1 MAVLSAD
8 SFASILAL
16 VGVVIIV
23 AALMSGFIERSN
35 VPQVAVF
42 LGLGAV
48 LGPAGLH
55 LLDVHLDSPILR
67 VVATLSL
74 ALVLFTDAVSLNV
87 PEVRRSTGL
96 ALRVL
101 GPGTLLSATLIGLA
115 AWGLLN
121 LPPAACVLLGAALA
135 STDPVLLRGLLRRP
149 DIPSAARQALR
160 LESGLND
167 VVLLPIVLVA
177 MPFLS
182 AGPLPNVTQW
192 IHMGLNLFLIGP
204 VAGIAVGL
212 VGVAVLDLVRR
223 RVGVRRD
230 YESLYS
236 LGVAFAAF
244 AAAETVHGSG
254 FLAVFAAG
262 LTIAALD
269 VELCDCFLEYGETTA
284 ELALLFTF
292 VLLGS
297 SLIWSGFAMLSVA
310 ALCFA
315 MLTLLSRPVAFAVA
329 LAGTKLGKRAHVLIS
344 WFGPRGLSTLLLVL
358 LPVFAGVPGGAH
370 LFSICCLVVVL
381 SVILHGGSLMLVKPK
396 AHPVLGAASPEAALA
411 IAPAPL
417 MSETTPMSE
426 PSPQAAYPPEPALQA
441 AHPPEASP
449 RDFVLAA
456 SVALPAPRM
465 NGGGHGG
472 DPAIA
477 SGESLDR
484 IPPAVDAAPAGD
496 RITVAEMRRL
506 QDAGDPVI
514 VLDVRSERTF
524 NDSDLLAVG
533 AIRMDYHHAVDLAA
547 KAGVPKDA
555 WVILFCACPDD
566 KTSVYTAGEMR
577 KAGWPRTYALRDGW
591 DAWQAA
597 GLPVTAKAGV

>member
-55 LLDVHLDSPILR
+55 LLDVHLNSQILR

-87 PEVRRSTGL
+87 PEVRKQTSL

-177 MPFLS
+177 LPFLM
-182 AGPLPNVTQW
+182 AGPLPNVALW
-192 IHMGLNLFLIGP
+192 IHMGLNLFLLGP

-223 RVGVRRD
+223 RVGIRRD

-310 ALCFA
+310 TLAFA
-315 MLTLLSRPVAFAVA
+315 ALTLLSRPVAFAVA
-329 LAGTKLGKRAHVLIS
+329 LAGTKLGKKAHTLIS

-358 LPVFAGVPGGAH
+358 LPVFAGVPGSER
-370 LFSICCLVVVL
+370 LFSICCLVVVM
-381 SVILHGGSLMLVKPK
+381 SVILHGGSLMLVRQKSQTEP
-396 AHPVLGAASPEAALA
+396 AA
-411 IAPAPL
+411 
-417 MSETTPMSE
+417 E
-426 PSPQAAYPPEPALQA
+426 PSPAEVAPAHEPAPTIAQ
-441 AHPPEASP
+441 
-449 RDFVLAA
+449 DFVLAS
-456 SVALPAPRM
+456 SVSVPTPRHRD
-465 NGGGHGG
+465 GARDGGHTG
-472 DPAIA
+472 DRTIA
-477 SGESLDR
+477 SGESIDR
-484 IPPAVDAAPAGD
+484 ILPAVPAPIEGAAPPAGD
-496 RITVAEMRRL
+496 RITVAEMQRL
-506 QDAGDPVI
+506 QDAGQHVVI
-514 VLDVRSERTF
+514 LDVRSERTF
-524 NDSDLLAVG
+524 NDSDLLATGVTR
-533 AIRMDYHHAVDLAA
+533 IDYHHAAEYAA
-547 KAGVPKDA
+547 KTGIPKDA
-555 WVILFCACPDD
+555 WIILFCACPDD

-577 KAGWPRTYALRDGW
+577 KAGWTRTYALRDGW
-591 DAWQAA
+591 DAWREA